1 MPRAASE
8 SRAEAHSPASSEA
21 SFRRTDSEP
30 VLSSLVSRTALNPGA
45 TPPRSTSPSPE
56 SSTSSLVPT
65 EDGSVTGAAEL
76 DEGAEAE
83 LELDSALRAALLLP
97 RDRFLL
103 LRAEA
108 EMERFLADST

>member
-1 MPRAASE
+1 M
-8 SRAEAHSPASSEA
+8 
-21 SFRRTDSEP
+21 
-30 VLSSLVSRTALNPGA
+30 
-45 TPPRSTSPSPE
+45 
-56 SSTSSLVPT
+56 
-65 EDGSVTGAAEL
+65 TGAAEL